1 MTMDKKL
8 RFLIVSELI
17 LFFSTNPVEA
27 VVFDETAP
35 WPLEPLVVTA
45 TRTEKSLSETPYAVS
60 VVDLES
66 DKAKT
71 IYRTV
76 PEALKYEPGIMVQ
89 KTGHGQGSPYIRGFT
104 GFRTLFLVDGIRLN
118 NSVWRDGPNNYVGT
132 VDPYSISRIEVV
144 RGPSSALYGSD
155 AIGGTVN
162 MISKANTS
170 TETGFNLHPNVYY
183 RFADAEN
190 SHTGHAETT
199 GNFDDKMGFLLGLS
213 YKDYG
218 DVVGGDKVGLQ
229 PKTGYRDMDVNFKG
243 DYALTP
249 DSKLTFAHQHVQL
262 DDAWRSHSTQYAVP
276 WNGTVV
282 GTDQKR
288 SIDQQRELTYVKY
301 HGKNLKG
308 MFDNLNI
315 TTSFQ
320 QQDEDE
326 LRIQKNGTSNQQGFR
341 VDTVGLTLQADKTSD
356 FGKWTYGIE
365 YYHDSVDSF
374 RNNYNADGS
383 FKNAEIQG
391 PVADG
396 SSYDLFDIFIQ
407 NEYALLDSLDL
418 TVGGRYTHAAVAAEK
433 IKDPVTKAQS
443 TYSNDWDNLAGN
455 ARLMYHFDEQQ
466 HWNLFSGVSQGFRA
480 PNLSDLTRL
489 DTALSGELETS
500 SVNLKPEQYIS
511 YEVGLKTNY
520 DNWSAQLSY
529 FYTDIADMIIR
540 VPTGNVID
548 GQREVTKKNSGNGF
562 VQGIEFGGTYRFHP
576 QWTAFSSASWTEGIV
591 AGYASSAPTLVDEPM
606 SKMMPVLANFG
617 LRWDSLEK
625 KYWIEGMITIASN
638 QDKLSSSDIRDTQ
651 RIPPGGTP
659 GYAIYNI
666 RGGWAMNRNV
676 DLTLALENLSNADYR
691 VHGSGLNEPGRNFI
705 IGVGVMF

>member
-1 MTMDKKL
+1 MSSAGAAGYGDTDAL
-8 RFLIVSELI
+8 QLD
-17 LFFSTNPVEA
+17 PVII
-27 VVFDETAP
+27 
-35 WPLEPLVVTA
+35 TA
-45 TRTEKSLSETPYAVS
+45 TRNEKSLSEIPYAAS

-66 DKAKT
+66 DKAKA
-71 IYRTV
+71 IFRTV
-76 PEALKYEPGIMVQ
+76 PEALKYEPGIMIQ

-132 VDPYSISRIEVV
+132 VDPYSISRMEVV

-162 MISKANTS
+162 MISQGNTS

-199 GNFDDKMGFLLGLS
+199 GNYDDKLGFLLGLT

-218 DVVGGDKVGLQ
+218 DVVAGDPVGLQ
-229 PKTGYRDMDVNFKG
+229 PKTGYRDVDVNFKG

-249 DSKLTFAHQHVQL
+249 DAKLTFVHQHVQI

-276 WNGTVV
+276 WNGTVA

-288 SIDQQRELTYVKY
+288 SLDQKRELTYVKY
-301 HGKNLKG
+301 QGKNFNGL
-308 MFDNLNI
+308 FDNLNV

-320 QQDEDE
+320 QQDESE
-326 LRIQKNGTSNQQGFR
+326 TRILKAGTANNRNPIQQQGFQ
-341 VDTVGLTLQADKTSD
+341 VDTVGLTIQADKTSD

-365 YYHDSVDSF
+365 YYHDSVNSF
-374 RNNYNADGS
+374 RNNYNTDGS
-383 FKNAEIQG
+383 FRNSEIQG

-396 SSYDLFDIFIQ
+396 SSYDLFDIFMQ

-418 TVGGRYTHAAVAAEK
+418 TVGGRYTHAAVDAQK
-433 IKDPVTKAQS
+433 IKDPVSGLQT
-443 TYSNDWDNLAGN
+443 TYSSAWNNLAGN
-455 ARLMYHFDEQQ
+455 ARLMYHIDEEH
-466 HWNLFSGVSQGFRA
+466 HWNVFSGVSQGFRA

-489 DTALSGELETS
+489 DTALSGERETS
-500 SVNLKPEQYIS
+500 TLDLKPEQYIS
-511 YEVGLKTNY
+511 YEAGIKT
-520 DNWSAQLSY
+520 DFEDWSAQLTY
-529 FYTDIADMIIR
+529 FYTDITDMIIR

-548 GQREVTKKNSGNGF
+548 GQREVTKKNSGSGF
-562 VQGIEFGGTYRFHP
+562 VQGIEFGGTYRFDP
-576 QWTAFSSASWTEGIV
+576 QWTAFSSASWTEGML
-591 AGYASSAPTLVDEPM
+591 AGYPTSAPQLVDEPM
-606 SKMMPVLANFG
+606 SKMIPVMANFG
-617 LRWDSLEK
+617 LRWDSLAK
-625 KYWIEGMITIASN
+625 NWWVEGMITLASN
-638 QDKLSSSDIRDTQ
+638 QDKLSSSDLRDTQ

-659 GYAIYNI
+659 GYAVYNI
-666 RGGWAMNRNV
+666 RGGWRVNKHVN
-676 DLTLALENLSNADYR
+676 LTLALENLSDADYR

-705 IGVGVMF
+705 MGVGVKF